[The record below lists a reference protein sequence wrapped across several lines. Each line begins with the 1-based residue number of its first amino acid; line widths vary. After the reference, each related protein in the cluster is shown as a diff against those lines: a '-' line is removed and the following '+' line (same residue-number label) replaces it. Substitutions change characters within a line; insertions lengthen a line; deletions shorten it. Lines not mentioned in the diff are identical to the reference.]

1 MSKIVQVTE
10 EVKTEEVVEST
21 KPVIDNEEIEKLKQ
35 ENEELKN
42 KLNDDSLVKMT
53 KEEFDDYKKKWNEE
67 DKKRRLQVKDV
78 TSTNE
83 NLTKENESLKLQIEE
98 LRKEYL
104 KGLSEED
111 AEIAKDI
118 PTLKALKLFIQR
130 LNKTNSQGVPE
141 RKTEIDNVKRLNI
154 IQTRR

>member
-98 LRKEYL
+98 LRKEYF

-130 LNKTNSQGVPE
+130 LNKSNSQGVPE